1 MSKLIEELT
10 AMGCEMQMTMSRFL
24 DDEEFYE
31 ECFEES
37 LRDKDFE
44 ELGKALEENR
54 VDDAFK
60 AAHTLKGVIS
70 NMGLTSMMNI
80 VVPVVEALRIGST
93 EGTAEGYANLLEERK
108 KYLALIG
115 R

>member
-70 NMGLTSMMNI
+70 KIPI
-80 VVPVVEALRIGST
+80 VGFYAWLIRIICCLDVKRKPL
-93 EGTAEGYANLLEERK
+93 EVLIMIIKITAK
-108 KYLALIG
+108 S
-115 R
+115 